1 MTHKDKDHLA
11 TARKRFAECVEAE
24 GDNRRRAEEAD
35 KFSAGLEQ
43 WPADLKRN
51 RELDDRPCLVMD
63 ETNQY
68 INQIKNDQRQNKA
81 AIKVRPVDD
90 KADKKVAEMLQ
101 GVIRH
106 IEDTSNAD
114 IAYDTA
120 SEQALRGGFGYFRVV
135 TDYCYEDSFEQE
147 IKIERIRDRNSV
159 YLDPMR
165 QMPDGSD
172 AKWGF
177 VTEWMKREDF
187 TEAYPDA
194 DPVSWKSDQKEMV
207 DWVTEDSIQIA
218 DYYFFRETERELVQL
233 PDGTTA
239 YTSEIPEGIST
250 DGLRK
255 RTTTQHK
262 LIWQKITGAEV
273 LEETEWMGKYIPII
287 EMIGNESIVDGKRI
301 LTGIVHS
308 AMDAQ
313 KMHNFAI
320 SSMVEHIV
328 LAPKSPNIA
337 AAGQLEGF
345 EEQWKDAN
353 RRNIPVLTYNP
364 LSVDGVA
371 VPPPQRQP
379 PPGLSS
385 GYADMVMASRTWVQ
399 SAMGMYNAS
408 VGAEGNEKSGKAILA
423 KQREGDT
430 GSFHYHDNRSIS
442 VRHAGRILVDLIPK
456 IYDTRRVVRILGE
469 DGKPETVMF
478 DPDLK
483 RGSKEVKQEDGS
495 LLMLYNPTI
504 GKYDVAVSSGPSYTT
519 KRQEAAETQMQLVQA
534 NPTMF
539 PLVGD
544 IMIRNM
550 DWPGADQM
558 ADRLQKMLPENLKEE
573 KPDESQLE
581 VKAGQLQQI
590 EKSLMQKA
598 QQLFEKEQQ
607 MSQAEQMLN
616 DKVET
621 TSQETSGLEDLK
633 KEIEALKA
641 EVLAERRILAAEK
654 AKVMAELKAADA
666 QAQLDAMTA
675 QTQEH
680 GEKTESENQA
690 IESLATAMLAM
701 IDENRGISQGMGTMQ
716 ASIAEMLEQMRAP
729 KSISYLDG
737 EVDSVGGRKA
747 IYDEQ
752 GNIVGLSGLN

>member
-1 MTHKDKDHLA
+1 MHKDKDHLA
-11 TARKRFAECVEAE
+11 TARKRFAEANEAE

-43 WPADLKRN
+43 WPADLKRD

-90 KADKKVAEMLQ
+90 KADKKVAEMMQ

-159 YLDPMR
+159 RLDPMR

-187 TEAYPDA
+187 EQAYPDA
-194 DPVSWKSDQKEMV
+194 DPISWNADQKEMS
-207 DWVTEDSIQIA
+207 DWVTEDSLQIA
-218 DYYFFRETERELVQL
+218 DYYFFEETERDLVQL

-239 YTSEIPEGIST
+239 YADEIPEGIKT

-255 RTTTQHK
+255 RITTQKK

-273 LEETEWMGKYIPII
+273 LEETEWMGKYVPII

-320 SSMVEHIV
+320 SAMVENIV
-328 LAPKSPNIA
+328 LAPKSPHIA
-337 AAGQLEGF
+337 ATGQIEDYKQ
-345 EEQWKDAN
+345 QWEAAN
-353 RRNIPVLTYNP
+353 RRNIPVLMYNP
-364 LSVDGVA
+364 VNVDGVA

-385 GYADMVMASRTWVQ
+385 GWADIVMASRTWVQ

-469 DGKPETVMF
+469 DGQPETVMF
-478 DPDLK
+478 DPSLK
-483 RGSKEVKQEDGS
+483 KGHKEVRQEDGS
-495 LLMLYNPTI
+495 VLMLYNPTI
-504 GKYDVAVSSGPSYTT
+504 GKYDVTVSSGPSYTT

-573 KPDESQLE
+573 KADESQLE

-590 EKSLMQKA
+590 EQSLMQKA

-607 MSQAEQMLN
+607 MQQAEQMLN
-616 DKVET
+616 EKVET
-621 TSQETSGLEDLK
+621 TSQETSALEGMK
-633 KEIEALKA
+633 KEIESLKA
-641 EVLAERRILAAEK
+641 EVTAERRILAAEK
-654 AKVMAELKAADA
+654 GKVMAELKAEEAK
-666 QAQLDAMTA
+666 AQLDAMSQSA
-675 QTQEH
+675 EVVD
-680 GEKTESENQA
+680 NQA

-701 IDENRGISQGMGTMQ
+701 IEENRGISQGMGTMQ
-716 ASIAEMLEQMRAP
+716 VSIAEMLEQMRAP

-747 IYDEQ
+747 IYDDQ